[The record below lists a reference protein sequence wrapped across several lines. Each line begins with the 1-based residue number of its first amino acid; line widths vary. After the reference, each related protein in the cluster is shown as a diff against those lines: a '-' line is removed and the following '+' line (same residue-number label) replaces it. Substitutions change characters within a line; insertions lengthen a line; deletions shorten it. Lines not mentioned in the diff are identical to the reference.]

1 MPGKT
6 IKISRKKI
14 RTLKK
19 LKKKRLMKLQ
29 HNNNM
34 SQKRNNE
41 QFIEILRQLEEL
53 MYLKGNVFKAR
64 AYSRAQ
70 QAIILYQNDKDIFDI
85 K

>member
-19 LKKKRLMKLQ
+19 LKKKRLLKLQ

-53 MYLKGNVFKAR
+53 MYLKGKV
-64 AYSRAQ
+64 
-70 QAIILYQNDKDIFDI
+70 LPI
-85 K
+85 KKN